1 MDLFAIIL
9 FFWARW
15 LRKQPGTPS
24 GLRYAPPLIFA
35 AFLVSTFGTVFGLL
49 YAFEH
54 VKSVEPALKAT
65 QLASDIS
72 VAMRFTA
79 VGIVFDVVMLVTLIV
94 LTVRRSVRASPEA
107 PRQ

>member
-24 GLRYAPPLIFA
+24 GLRYAPPLIVA
-35 AFLVSTFGTVFGLL
+35 AFLISSLGTVLGLL
-49 YAFEH
+49 YAFES

-65 QLASDIS
+65 HLANGIT

-79 VGIVFDVVMLVTLIV
+79 AGIVFDVVMLVTLIV
-94 LTVRRSVRASPEA
+94 LTLRRSVPASPEN
-107 PRQ
+107 PHQ

>member
-15 LRKQPGTPS
+15 LRKQPGAPS
-24 GLRYAPPLIFA
+24 GLRFAPPLIVG
-35 AFLVSTFGTVFGLL
+35 AFLVSSLGTVLGLL
-49 YAFEH
+49 YAFER

-65 QLASDIS
+65 QLASGIS

-79 VGIVFDVVMLVTLIV
+79 VGIVFDVLMLVTLIV
-94 LTVRRSVRASPEA
+94 LTVRRSVPAAPEG
-107 PRQ
+107 PHQ